1 MPPQNAQ
8 YEAGTRY
15 KQLAAQLKPML
26 APENA
31 GFNVAAVDK
40 ILASSPSTIP
50 ASVLPYFVG
59 VFLKNRGDIENA
71 KKYLIRCAQATDW
84 EGIEHTCACQLLREM
99 KVEIPRA
106 EVPAGD
112 DPPKNAAPTKAPAE
126 QKPKAA

>member
-1 MPPQNAQ
+1 
-8 YEAGTRY
+8 
-15 KQLAAQLKPML
+15 ML
-26 APENA
+26 APEGA
-31 GFNVAAVDK
+31 RLNVAAVDK

-71 KKYLIRCAQATDW
+71 KKYFIRCAQATDW

-99 KVEIPRA
+99 KVEIPPA
-106 EVPAGD
+106 EVPADD

-126 QKPKAA
+126 QKLKAA